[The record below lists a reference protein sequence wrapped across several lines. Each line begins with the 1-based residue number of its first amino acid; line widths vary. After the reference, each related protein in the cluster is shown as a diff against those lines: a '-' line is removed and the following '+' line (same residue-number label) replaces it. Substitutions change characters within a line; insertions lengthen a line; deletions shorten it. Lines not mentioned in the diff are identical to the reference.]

1 MRLDKSVL
9 LYGNVGSSEREMRGG
24 KKEKKRKEEK
34 QEGNE
39 QIYN

>member
-1 MRLDKSVL
+1 
-9 LYGNVGSSEREMRGG
+9 VGSSEREMRGG
-24 KKEKKRKEEK
+24 KKEKKRREEK